1 MDLVMAMGFFIMFI
15 VVIAILIYLV
25 YDYIAYKRKVD
36 DAVTFIKDSINSS
49 NARIQRSYN
58 SAIQTIT
65 SATSNIENN
74 YRRGTANTV
83 DINDMDSFFK
93 QYFQFSCNVN
103 GRDNVIND
111 KIFDYTFLSDPTN
124 EMYKMKLMKRVEAAS
139 GLTVNTERNG
149 LSICSNNSCI
159 NVQLRDNVFS
169 VSPANDGNNYL
180 EITDFNKATLANL
193 DLKNKKVFLGGK
205 DADSAPMYLDS
216 GDIKINP
223 SNFKLK
229 GTGAEP
235 DKSLLQ
241 ILGQMS
247 NRNTKMGDVLD
258 AMSTAVWGSYSN
270 IEFIAQYTLVN
281 QSVAAVG
288 TQGTSSY
295 VAAHT
300 KNDLSITIVPLY
312 DIELQ
317 DNLIV
322 FTIPSDDIGKCS
334 SLSGSTINGDAN
346 NGITGTVTLTK
357 SSTVSSVSVTA
368 NTNVFTVTFTGTNI
382 KLPKHVPISIRYIGG
397 KFLNLESSRAIV
409 TPTQPTTGIVIPT
422 RSVYPTSYAPNR
434 LKTAISAWKAV

>member
-229 GTGAEP
+229 GTGTGTDS

-270 IEFIAQYTLVN
+270 IEFIAQYILANTVSGG
-281 QSVAAVG
+281 SV
-288 TQGTSSY
+288 TSNNL
-295 VAAHT
+295 A
-300 KNDLSITIVPLY
+300 ITIIPLY
-312 DIELQ
+312 DIVF
-317 DNLIV
+317 DTNNKDIV
-322 FTIPSDDIGKCS
+322 FSIPTSDIGTWKVAANS
-334 SLSGSTINGDAN
+334 VDVSPISDPANLNDAN
-346 NGITGTVTLTK
+346 ALFKASRSSDSTK
-357 SSTVSSVSVTA
+357 H
-368 NTNVFTVTFTGTNI
+368 TFTITYKETNLS
-382 KLPKHVPISIRYIGG
+382 KYTPISIKYYGSE
-397 KFLNLESSRAIV
+397 FLNIASSRAGIG
-409 TPTQPTTGIVIPT
+409 QANPTTGIVIPT
-422 RSVYPTSYAPNR
+422 RRVYPTSYAPNQ

>member
-1 MDLVMAMGFFIMFI
+1 LVRLKESISNTKENIHFIHGIDYQFLDAYFPTLDDINTFFNII
-15 VVIAILIYLV
+15 KSINPNNRIYLHIV
-25 YDYIAYKRKVD
+25 LPPKYEN
-36 DAVTFIKDSINSS
+36 INL
-49 NARIQRSYN
+49 
-58 SAIQTIT
+58 
-65 SATSNIENN
+65 NN
-74 YRRGTANTV
+74 L
-83 DINDMDSFFK
+83 
-93 QYFQFSCNVN
+93 
-103 GRDNVIND
+103 VIND

-223 SNFKLK
+223 SKFKLK
-229 GTGAEP
+229 GTGTDS

-258 AMSTAVWGSYSN
+258 AMNTAVWGSYSN

-281 QSVAAVG
+281 QSVAVVG
-288 TQGTSSY
+288 TQGNPNY

-300 KNDLSITIVPLY
+300 KNDLTITIFPLN
-312 DIELQ
+312 DIEFSS
-317 DNLIV
+317 DNKQIV
-322 FTIPSDDIGKCS
+322 FTIPTDDIGTC
-334 SLSGSTINGDAN
+334 SLSGTTLSGS
-346 NGITGTVTLTK
+346 GIIGTVTLDITGID
-357 SSTVSSVSVTA
+357 SVSVSSA
-368 NTNVFTVTFTGTNI
+368 NIFTVTFTNN
-382 KLPKHVPISIRYIGG
+382 KLPKLTPINIKYSGG
-397 KFLNLESSRAIV
+397 QFLNLATSIASKAPFV
-409 TPTQPTTGIVIPT
+409 PTKGIVIPT
-422 RSVYPTSYAPNR
+422 RRVYPTSYTPNQ